1 MIRTTRFER
10 TTERL
15 VVRPMRTGD
24 EAAWREAWSGM
35 QLARNRWDVG
45 PRAPSELSDAAFS
58 EQLAHEAKRR
68 AADTHYPLVVV
79 RRDDGAIVGN
89 VGLVDVVRGLAQSAF
104 LGYRIYNRHWG
115 LGYAGEAVRAAIDV
129 AFLDLGLHRVEA
141 GIEPHNRRSIRLARS
156 LGMRLEGRKKLA
168 VFLRGG
174 WVDLMVYALTC
185 EDLGHRFQGRVGERA
200 RLTSRGTS

>member
-1 MIRTTRFER
+1 MTRTTRFER

-15 VVRPMRTGD
+15 VVRSMRASD
-24 EAAWREAWSGM
+24 ESAWRAAWSEM
-35 QLARNRWDVG
+35 LPARNRWDVG
-45 PRAPSELSDAAFS
+45 PRALSELTSAAFS
-58 EQLAHEAKRR
+58 EQLAVEARR
-68 AADTHYPLVVV
+68 REAGTHFPLVVV
-79 RRDDGAIVGN
+79 RRDDGALVGN
-89 VGLVDVVRGLAQSAF
+89 VGIVDVVRGLAQGAF

-168 VFLRGG
+168 AYLRGS

-185 EDLGHRFQGRVGERA
+185 EDLGYRFQGRVG
-200 RLTSRGTS
+200 

>member
-1 MIRTTRFER
+1 VTRTTRFER

-15 VVRPMRTGD
+15 VVRSMRASD
-24 EAAWREAWSGM
+24 ESAWRAAWSEM
-35 QLARNRWDVG
+35 LPARNRWDVG
-45 PRAPSELSDAAFS
+45 PRALSELTSAAFS
-58 EQLAHEAKRR
+58 EQLAVEARR
-68 AADTHYPLVVV
+68 REAGTHFPLVVV
-79 RRDDGAIVGN
+79 RRDDGALVGN
-89 VGLVDVVRGLAQSAF
+89 VGIVDVVRGLAQGAF

-168 VFLRGG
+168 AFLRGS

-185 EDLGHRFQGRVGERA
+185 EDLGYRFQGRVG
-200 RLTSRGTS
+200 

>member
-1 MIRTTRFER
+1 VTRTTRFER

-15 VVRPMRTGD
+15 VVRSMRASD
-24 EAAWREAWSGM
+24 ESAWRAAWSEM
-35 QLARNRWDVG
+35 LPARNRWDVG
-45 PRAPSELSDAAFS
+45 PRALSELTSAAFS
-58 EQLAHEAKRR
+58 EQLAVEARR
-68 AADTHYPLVVV
+68 REAGTHFPLVVV
-79 RRDDGAIVGN
+79 RRDDGALVGN
-89 VGLVDVVRGLAQSAF
+89 VGIVDVVRGLAQGAF

-168 VFLRGG
+168 AYLRGS

-185 EDLGHRFQGRVGERA
+185 EDLGYRFQGRVG
-200 RLTSRGTS
+200 

>member
-1 MIRTTRFER
+1 MTRTTRFER

-15 VVRPMRTGD
+15 VVRSMRASD
-24 EAAWREAWSGM
+24 ESAWRAAWSEM
-35 QLARNRWDVG
+35 LPARNRWDVG
-45 PRAPSELSDAAFS
+45 PRALSELTSAAFS
-58 EQLAHEAKRR
+58 EQLAIEARR
-68 AADTHYPLVVV
+68 REAGTHVPLVVV
-79 RRDDGAIVGN
+79 RRDDGALVGN
-89 VGLVDVVRGLAQSAF
+89 VGIVDVVRGLAQGAF

-168 VFLRGG
+168 AYLRGS

-185 EDLGHRFQGRVGERA
+185 EDLGYRFQGRVG
-200 RLTSRGTS
+200 

>member
-1 MIRTTRFER
+1 VTRTTRFER

-15 VVRPMRTGD
+15 VVRSMRASD
-24 EAAWREAWSGM
+24 ESAWRAAWSEM
-35 QLARNRWDVG
+35 LPARNRWDVG
-45 PRAPSELSDAAFS
+45 PRALSELTSAAFS
-58 EQLAHEAKRR
+58 EQLASEAKRR

-79 RRDDGAIVGN
+79 RRDDGALIGN
-89 VGLVDVVRGLAQSAF
+89 VGIVDVVRGLAQGAF

-168 VFLRGG
+168 AFLRGS

-185 EDLGHRFQGRVGERA
+185 EDLGYRFQGRVG
-200 RLTSRGTS
+200 